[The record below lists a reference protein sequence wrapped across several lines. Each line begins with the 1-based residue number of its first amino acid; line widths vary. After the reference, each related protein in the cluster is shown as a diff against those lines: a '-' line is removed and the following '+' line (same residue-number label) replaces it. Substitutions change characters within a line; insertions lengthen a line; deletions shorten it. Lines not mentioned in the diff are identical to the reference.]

1 VAEPEP
7 QPVARPEPQP
17 EPVVAEP
24 APAPEPE
31 PQVAL
36 AEPEPAPPPEPEPEP
51 APLPEP
57 ERQAALE
64 AKPPPEIAP
73 PRPKPP
79 TPLPKPEVKPAPPA
93 PPEQQAKAEPPEP
106 EPQTPEP
113 EKEDEFD
120 AFLASV
126 EETAERKQAEIER
139 AGTGRALADAAGQ
152 ARTRIGDGKMTQAER
167 DALYRQITRNW
178 ILPAGAEGI
187 EDVVVQLRIVVGPDR
202 GVRQII
208 YQDRARMERD
218 PTFRAVAESAYRAVE
233 RSSPLQLPP
242 DKYSLWRDLVLN
254 FSPQDLIDG

>member
-1 VAEPEP
+1 M
-7 QPVARPEPQP
+7 
-17 EPVVAEP
+17 
-24 APAPEPE
+24 
-31 PQVAL
+31 
-36 AEPEPAPPPEPEPEP
+36 
-51 APLPEP
+51 
-57 ERQAALE
+57 
-64 AKPPPEIAP
+64 AP

-93 PPEQQAKAEPPEP
+93 PPKQQAKAEPPKPEPKKPVPAMAPKREP

-113 EKEDEFD
+113 QKEDEFD
-120 AFLASV
+120 AFLASI

-139 AGTGRALADAAGQ
+139 AGKGRSLADAAGP
-152 ARTRIGDGKMTQAER
+152 ARTRIGDGQMTQAET

-178 ILPAGAEGI
+178 NPPVGAEDI
-187 EDVVVQLRIVVGPDR
+187 KDVVVQLRIVVGPDR
-202 GVRQII
+202 RVRQII